1 MLKIWIII
9 QREYITRVKKPAFFI
24 TTLLAPLGFL
34 VLMGASVFIS
44 TYNQG
49 STKVAIVDESQQ
61 FKALFD
67 DYGLADADDGS
78 VRFQLAAEKY
88 EDVLAAMNKKEE
100 APYQA
105 VLHIPQN
112 FDINNPN
119 HAAIAYRYNERPGM
133 AKQQLISQRM
143 NDAFLKLRMK
153 TNNVDQAVMEGLQIK
168 VKLNF
173 ESLKDSNEDA
183 VYTTVAS
190 MFGMIM
196 SMAIYISLFFYG
208 TMIMKSVQEEKT
220 NRIVEVLASSVKPF
234 QLLMGKILG
243 VGAVGITQIVLWM
256 ALMFVVNIVVGVLFG
271 ISIGSQVQVPNT
283 MPAGAMDA
291 DDLNRMMLN
300 VSALPFKR
308 IMILYP
314 IYFLG
319 GFLLYGSL
327 FAAIG
332 AAMGEDSDQQSL
344 MLPVSLPIIISVII
358 AINVVNNPDSS
369 LGFWASLIPF
379 TSPVVMSAMLPLVNN
394 WVQIAASL
402 VLLVAGFLLTTFI
415 AARIY
420 RVGILMYGK
429 KVKISEIL
437 RWVFT
442 NA

>member
-34 VLMGASVFIS
+34 VLMAASVFIS
-44 TYNQG
+44 TYNQS

-61 FKALFD
+61 FKALFEE
-67 DYGLADADDGS
+67 YGLADADDGS
-78 VRFQLAAEKY
+78 VRFQVVTEKY
-88 EDVLAAMNKKEE
+88 DDVLKAMNAKED
-100 APYQA
+100 APFQA
-105 VLHIPQN
+105 VLHIPEN
-112 FDINNPN
+112 FDVNNPN

-133 AKQQLISQRM
+133 AKQQLITQRM
-143 NDAFLKLRMK
+143 NDAMVKLRMK
-153 TNNVDQAVMEGLQIK
+153 SSNVDQALMDELQTK

-173 ESLKDSNEDA
+173 ESLKDSNENA
-183 VYTTVAS
+183 TYTTVAS
-190 MFGMIM
+190 IFGMIM

-243 VGAVGITQIVLWM
+243 VGAVGITQIILWM
-256 ALMFVVNIVVGVLFG
+256 GLMFVVNIVVGILFG
-271 ISIGSQVQVPNT
+271 FSIGSQ
-283 MPAGAMDA
+283 MPAPSAMPAEAMDA
-291 DDLNRMMLN
+291 DDMNRLMSTI
-300 VSALPFKR
+300 SALPFKR

-327 FAAIG
+327 FAAVG

-344 MLPVSLPIIISVII
+344 MLPISLPIIISVII
-358 AINVVNNPDSS
+358 AMNVVNDPDSS

-394 WVQIAASL
+394 GWQIAASL
-402 VLLVAGFLLTTFI
+402 VLLVAGFLFTTFI

-429 KVKISEIL
+429 KVKISEIM
-437 RWVFT
+437 RWIFSK
-442 NA
+442 A

>member
-24 TTLLAPLGFL
+24 TTLLAPLGLL

-44 TYNQG
+44 TYNQS

-61 FKALFD
+61 FKALFEE
-67 DYGLADADDGS
+67 YGLADADDGS
-78 VRFQLAAEKY
+78 VRFQVVTEKY
-88 EDVLAAMNKKEE
+88 DDVLKAMNAKED
-100 APYQA
+100 APFQA
-105 VLHIPQN
+105 VLHIPEN
-112 FDINNPN
+112 FDVNNPN

-133 AKQQLISQRM
+133 AKQQLITQRM
-143 NDAFLKLRMK
+143 NDAMVKLRMK
-153 TNNVDQAVMEGLQIK
+153 SSNVDQALMDELQTK

-173 ESLKDSNEDA
+173 ESLKDHNENA
-183 VYTTVAS
+183 TYTTVAS
-190 MFGMIM
+190 IFGMIM

-243 VGAVGITQIVLWM
+243 VGAVGITQIILWM
-256 ALMFVVNIVVGVLFG
+256 GLMFVVNIVVGILFG
-271 ISIGSQVQVPNT
+271 FSIGSQ
-283 MPAGAMDA
+283 MPAPSAMPAEAMDA
-291 DDLNRMMLN
+291 DDMNRLMSTI
-300 VSALPFKR
+300 SALPFKR

-327 FAAIG
+327 FAAVG

-344 MLPVSLPIIISVII
+344 MLPISLPIIISVII
-358 AINVVNNPDSS
+358 AMNVVNDPDSS

-394 WVQIAASL
+394 GWQIAASL
-402 VLLVAGFLLTTFI
+402 VLLVAGFLFTTFI

-429 KVKISEIL
+429 KVKISEIM
-437 RWVFT
+437 RWIFSK
-442 NA
+442 A